1 MEGQG
6 REFIK
11 QFIGNQAE
19 ETWQYISA
27 KFSFHVIHYEN
38 SGYIGQQLDIE
49 EQISV
54 LLT

>member
-11 QFIGNQAE
+11 KFIGNQAE
-19 ETWQYISA
+19 ETWQYIWA
-27 KFSFHVIHYEN
+27 KFTFHVIHYEN
-38 SGYIGQQLDIE
+38 LSYIGQQLYTE

>member
-6 REFIK
+6 REFLK
-11 QFIGNQAE
+11 NFMGNQAE
-19 ETWQYISA
+19 ETWQYIWA
-27 KFSFHVIHYEN
+27 KFTSHVIHYEN
-38 SGYIGQQLDIE
+38 SSYTGQQLDTE